1 MITNFPFIKYL
12 GHEKSDCRN
21 FSFYTTFGLKNLI
34 TKSKQKF
41 YKVFTIKYLEH
52 RNRDYRF

>member
-1 MITNFPFIKYL
+1 MKNLIAEIFIFLHYIWV
-12 GHEKSDCRN
+12 E
-21 FSFYTTFGLKNLI
+21 KNLI